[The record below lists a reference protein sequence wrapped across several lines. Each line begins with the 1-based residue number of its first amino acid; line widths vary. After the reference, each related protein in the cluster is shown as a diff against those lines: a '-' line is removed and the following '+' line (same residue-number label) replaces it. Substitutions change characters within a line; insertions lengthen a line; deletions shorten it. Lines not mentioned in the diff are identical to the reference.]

1 MDIVRWIKKMKKQ
14 IIGISLIALLIFG
27 ISSVSAVTS
36 TPSPYLIQAQNK
48 ICSVL
53 QTVYELLIYIAG
65 GIGALVIT
73 IQGVTWVASADDGK
87 ARKGAKVA
95 VVHVLIGL
103 IIVSLAL
110 VLVAMVLPESAG
122 CVASWPGWP
131 VTSTV

>member
-1 MDIVRWIKKMKKQ
+1 MKKQ
-14 IIGISLIALLIFG
+14 IVVMGLIILLCIGVT
-27 ISSVSAVTS
+27 SVAAVTS
-36 TPSPYLIQAQNK
+36 TPSIYLVQAQNK

-73 IQGVTWVASADDGK
+73 IQGVTWIASADDAK
-87 ARKGAKVA
+87 VRKGAKVA
-95 VVHVLIGL
+95 VIHVLIGL

-122 CVASWPGWP
+122 CVANWPGWP
-131 VTSTV
+131 IATTI